1 MRKTISIFLLFIVI
15 ITFVLSVSCKKKM
28 PNSEEKNAE
37 EYYQRYRTNDCCD
50 IGILTEYSD
59 IMSQAGI
66 SEKALEDNYI
76 VPVTSIAVD
85 GYVLV
90 GYKDF
95 KYSVKTDRFY
105 ITRVL
110 EPEEDFGIE
119 HTSVVSYYNDFVV
132 VPKNKF
138 PDTFDLDKCVE
149 IATIFTNLD

>member
-1 MRKTISIFLLFIVI
+1 MLSFMLFACDKDNDIMN
-15 ITFVLSVSCKKKM
+15 TDATSS
-28 PNSEEKNAE
+28 SEEKNAE
-37 EYYQRYRTNDCCD
+37 EYYQRYRTNDYCD

-66 SEKALEDNYI
+66 SEKTLEDNYI

-110 EPEEDFGIE
+110 EPEEDFGIIE
-119 HTSVVSYYNDFVV
+119 HTGVVSYYNDFVV
-132 VPKNKF
+132 VPKSKF

-149 IATIFTNLD
+149 IATIFINLD

>member
-15 ITFVLSVSCKKKM
+15 ITFVLSVSCKKKT

-37 EYYQRYRTNDCCD
+37 EYYQRYRTNDYCD

-66 SEKALEDNYI
+66 SEKTLEDNYI

-110 EPEEDFGIE
+110 EPEENFGIE
-119 HTSVVSYYNDFVV
+119 HTGAVSYYNDFVV
-132 VPKNKF
+132 VPKSKF
-138 PDTFDLDKCVE
+138 PDTFDLDKSVE